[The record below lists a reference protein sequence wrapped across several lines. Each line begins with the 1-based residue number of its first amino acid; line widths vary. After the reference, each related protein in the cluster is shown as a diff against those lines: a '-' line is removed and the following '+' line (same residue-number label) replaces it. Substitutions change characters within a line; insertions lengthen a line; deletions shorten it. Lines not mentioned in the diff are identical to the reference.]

1 MLPLRVVFDTNVLVA
16 KLLFD
21 PRSSWL
27 PRAWQDGRLIPL
39 ATEET
44 IQELIEILNRVKF
57 HLAADEV
64 EKRIAEYRPWCQIYP
79 EDAAIPV
86 PECRDPDDRKFLQL
100 ALQAQA
106 DALVTEDQDL
116 LTLQDAFPIPIIP
129 LDRLQALL
137 PAAPRG

>member
-1 MLPLRVVFDTNVLVA
+1 MLPLRVVLDTSVLIS
-16 KLLFD
+16 KLIYA
-21 PRSSWL
+21 PGSTWL
-27 PRAWQDGRLIPL
+27 VQAWQNGALIPL
-39 ATEET
+39 VTEET
-44 IQELIEILNRVKF
+44 MFELERVLYRAKF
-57 HLAADEV
+57 HLSL
-64 EKRIAEYRPWCQIYP
+64 EKVAERIAEYYPWCQIYP

-100 ALQAQA
+100 AQQAQA

-116 LTLQDAFPIPIIP
+116 LTLQDAFSIPILT

>member
-44 IQELIEILNRVKF
+44 IRELIGILNRAKF
-57 HLAADEV
+57 HLTPETVAE
-64 EKRIAEYRPWCQIYP
+64 RIAEYYPWCQIYP
-79 EDAAIPV
+79 EDTSIPV

-100 ALQAQA
+100 ARQAQA

-116 LTLQDAFPIPIIP
+116 LTLQDAFPIPIIT